1 MAKPAAPPR
10 KHSKKKLFELPCGL
24 CTSLKTNVRRQFQ
37 RPGGLGWRFKSSRS
51 DPITQIRTGK
61 VSDPPMKDFAGKI
74 AVITGGG
81 TGMGRELARQLV
93 AEGCNVAMC
102 DVSASA
108 MAETK
113 RLCEVE
119 KLPQGLRITTHIAD
133 VSMEDQLLR
142 FRDELV
148 EQQAI
153 DRIHLLFNNAGIG
166 GGGSLFTNT
175 REQWEKTFNICWG
188 GVYLGVRT
196 FLPLLQKADEGHI
209 INTSSVNGFWA
220 SVGPGVSHTAYSA
233 AKFAVKGFTEALI
246 NDLRL
251 NAPHIK
257 CSVVMPGHIGTS
269 IVSNSR
275 KVQSGTDSERLSENE
290 IAQTRVRLA
299 TAGIDASKM
308 SDEDVQ
314 AAATERARSFREDA
328 PTTAAAAAKIIL
340 DGVKAGR
347 WRILVGDDA
356 HRLDERVRQT
366 PERAY
371 DPDFFQ
377 SFAAEVGW
385 RLG

>member
-1 MAKPAAPPR
+1 
-10 KHSKKKLFELPCGL
+10 
-24 CTSLKTNVRRQFQ
+24 
-37 RPGGLGWRFKSSRS
+37 
-51 DPITQIRTGK
+51 
-61 VSDPPMKDFAGKI
+61 MKDFAGKI

-102 DVSASA
+102 DVSADA

-133 VSMEDQLLR
+133 VSIEDQMLR
-142 FRDELV
+142 FRDEIA
-148 EQQAI
+148 EQQAT
-153 DRIHLLFNNAGIG
+153 DKIHLLFNNAGIG

-175 REQWEKTFNICWG
+175 REQWEKTFGVCWG

-196 FLPLLQKADEGHI
+196 FLPMLMKADEGHI
-209 INTSSVNGFWA
+209 VNTSSVNGFWA
-220 SVGPGVSHTAYSA
+220 SVGMLRSHTAYSA

-246 NDLRL
+246 GDLRL

-275 KVQSGTDSERLSENE
+275 KIQSGSDSDRLTDDEVAL
-290 IAQTRVRLA
+290 ARVRLGM
-299 TAGIDASKM
+299 AGMADAAKM
-308 SDEDVQ
+308 SDEEVQ
-314 AAATERARSFREDA
+314 AHAAELARTFREEAPTSAAQAAT
-328 PTTAAAAAKIIL
+328 IIL
-340 DGVKAGR
+340 DGVKAER
-347 WRILVGDDA
+347 WRILVGEDA

-366 PERAY
+366 PEQAY
-371 DPDFFQ
+371 DLEFYQ
-377 SFAAEVGW
+377 SFAAESGW
-385 RLG
+385 RIG

>member
-1 MAKPAAPPR
+1 
-10 KHSKKKLFELPCGL
+10 
-24 CTSLKTNVRRQFQ
+24 
-37 RPGGLGWRFKSSRS
+37 
-51 DPITQIRTGK
+51 
-61 VSDPPMKDFAGKI
+61 MKDFAGRI

-102 DVSASA
+102 DVSVEA

-113 RLCEVE
+113 RLCEAQ
-119 KLPQGLRITTHIAD
+119 KLPQGLRVTTHVAD
-133 VSMEDQLLR
+133 VSIEDDLTR
-142 FRDELV
+142 FRDEIA
-148 EQQAI
+148 EQQAT

-196 FLPLLQKADEGHI
+196 FLPMLLRADEGHI
-209 INTSSVNGFWA
+209 VNTSSVNGFWA
-220 SVGPGVSHTAYSA
+220 SIGMGVSHTAYSA

-251 NAPHIK
+251 NAPHVK

-275 KVQSGTDSERLSENE
+275 KIQSGSESERLSENE
-290 IAQTRVRLA
+290 VLA
-299 TAGIDASKM
+299 TRQRLNGMGIDTTPM
-308 SDEDVQ
+308 SDEDIQ
-314 AAATERARSFREDA
+314 NIALDRARSFRDEA

-371 DPDFFQ
+371 DAEFYQ
-377 SFAAEVGW
+377 SFVQEVGW

>member
-1 MAKPAAPPR
+1 
-10 KHSKKKLFELPCGL
+10 
-24 CTSLKTNVRRQFQ
+24 
-37 RPGGLGWRFKSSRS
+37 
-51 DPITQIRTGK
+51 
-61 VSDPPMKDFAGKI
+61 MKDFAGKI

-81 TGMGRELARQLV
+81 TGIGRELARQLV

-102 DVSASA
+102 DVSTDA
-108 MAETK
+108 MAETR
-113 RLCEVE
+113 RLCEGE
-119 KLPQGLRITTHIAD
+119 KLPQGLRITTHVAD
-133 VSMEDQLLR
+133 VSIEEQLKR
-142 FRDELV
+142 FRDEITDR
-148 EQQAI
+148 QAT
-153 DRIHLLFNNAGIG
+153 DKIHLLFNNAGIG

-175 REQWEKTFNICWG
+175 REQWEKTFNICWR

-196 FLPLLQKADEGHI
+196 FLPMLMKADEGHI
-209 INTSSVNGFWA
+209 VNTSSVNGFWA
-220 SVGPGVSHTAYSA
+220 SIGMGASHTAYSA

-251 NAPHIK
+251 NASHIK

-275 KVQSGTDSERLSENE
+275 KIQNGTDTDRLNENE

-299 TAGIDASKM
+299 QAGIDTSKM

-314 AAATERARSFREDA
+314 AAVAERARSFREDA
-328 PTTAAAAAKIIL
+328 PITAAQAAKIIL
-340 DGVKAGR
+340 DGVKAER

-356 HRLDERVRQT
+356 QRLDERVRQT

-371 DPDFFQ
+371 EPEFYQ
-377 SFAAEVGW
+377 SIAAEIGW

>member
-1 MAKPAAPPR
+1 MR
-10 KHSKKKLFELPCGL
+10 
-24 CTSLKTNVRRQFQ
+24 N
-37 RPGGLGWRFKSSRS
+37 S
-51 DPITQIRTGK
+51 DWKGR
-61 VSDPPMKDFAGKI
+61 DRMKDFAGKI

-102 DVSASA
+102 DISADA

-113 RLCEVE
+113 ALCEVE
-119 KLPQGLRITTHIAD
+119 KLPQGLRITTHVAD
-133 VSMEDQLLR
+133 VSIERELER
-142 FRDELV
+142 FRDELS
-148 EQQAI
+148 EQQST
-153 DRIHLLFNNAGIG
+153 DMIHLLFNNAGIG
-166 GGGSLFTNT
+166 GGGSLFTNS
-175 REQWEKTFNICWG
+175 REQWERTFNICWG

-196 FLPLLQKADEGHI
+196 FLPMLVKAEEGHI
-209 INTSSVNGFWA
+209 VNTSSVNGFWA
-220 SVGPGVSHTAYSA
+220 SIGMGVSHTAYSA

-251 NAPHIK
+251 NAPHVK

-275 KVQSGTDSERLSENE
+275 KVQSGTASDRLSADE
-290 IAQTRVRLA
+290 IALARARL
-299 TAGIDASKM
+299 TAAGVDAASL

-314 AAATERARSFREDA
+314 ALAAERARAFREDA
-328 PTTAAAAAKIIL
+328 PTSAAAAASIIL
-340 DGVKAGR
+340 DGVKRGS

-356 HRLDERVRQT
+356 HRLDERVRAT

-371 DPDFFQ
+371 DAEFYRT
-377 SFAAEVGW
+377 FAEEVGW

>member
-1 MAKPAAPPR
+1 
-10 KHSKKKLFELPCGL
+10 
-24 CTSLKTNVRRQFQ
+24 
-37 RPGGLGWRFKSSRS
+37 
-51 DPITQIRTGK
+51 
-61 VSDPPMKDFAGKI
+61 MKDFAGKF

-102 DVSASA
+102 DLSAEA

-119 KLPQGLRITTHIAD
+119 KLPQGLRITTHVAD
-133 VSMEDQLLR
+133 VSIEDHYKR
-142 FRDELV
+142 FRDELI
-148 EQQAI
+148 EQQKT

-166 GGGSLFTNT
+166 GGGSLVNNS
-175 REQWEKTFNICWG
+175 REQWERTFNICWG

-196 FLPLLQKADEGHI
+196 FLPLLLKADEGHI
-209 INTSSVNGFWA
+209 VNTSSVNGFWA
-220 SVGPGVSHTAYSA
+220 SVGMGVPHTAYSA

-269 IVSNSR
+269 IVANSR
-275 KVQSGTDSERLSENE
+275 VIQNGSNELSPNDLL
-290 IAQTRVRLA
+290 ATRQRLA
-299 TAGIDASKM
+299 GMNIDVSKM
-308 SDEDVQ
+308 SDADIQ
-314 AAATERARSFREDA
+314 KAADDRAKSFLEDA
-328 PTTAAAAAKIIL
+328 PTTAAQAARIIL
-340 DGVKAGR
+340 DGVKAGK

-366 PERAY
+366 PEQAY
-371 DPDFFQ
+371 EPEFYQ
-377 SFAAEVGW
+377 SFAKEVGW
-385 RLG
+385 RIG

>member
-1 MAKPAAPPR
+1 
-10 KHSKKKLFELPCGL
+10 
-24 CTSLKTNVRRQFQ
+24 
-37 RPGGLGWRFKSSRS
+37 
-51 DPITQIRTGK
+51 
-61 VSDPPMKDFAGKI
+61 MKDFAGKT

-102 DVSASA
+102 DVSADA

-113 RLCEVE
+113 RLCEAE
-119 KLPQGLRITTHIAD
+119 KLPQGLRITTHVAD
-133 VSMEDQLLR
+133 VSIEDQLTR
-142 FRDELV
+142 FRDELI
-148 EQQAI
+148 EQQAT

-188 GVYLGVRT
+188 GVYFGVRT
-196 FLPLLQKADEGHI
+196 FLPLLLKADQGHI
-209 INTSSVNGFWA
+209 VNTSSVNGFWA
-220 SVGPGVSHTAYSA
+220 SIGMGVSHTAYSA

-269 IVSNSR
+269 IISNSR
-275 KVQSGTDSERLSENE
+275 KVQSGTDSDHLSDNE
-290 IAQTRVRLA
+290 IALTRVRLSA
-299 TAGIDASKM
+299 AGIDASSM
-308 SDEDVQ
+308 SDDDVQ
-314 AAATERARSFREDA
+314 AFAAERARSFREDA
-328 PTTAAAAAKIIL
+328 PMTAAAAAKVIL
-340 DGVKAGR
+340 DGVKAGQ

-356 HRLDERVRQT
+356 RRLDERVRQT

-371 DPDFFQ
+371 EAEFYQ
-377 SFAAEVGW
+377 SFATEVGW